1 MTFQHFQNTTLKEKA
16 MLSKSQSIR
25 APHPALRNLPPTFLP
40 PVQDRAQPVE
50 ELLPF
55 TVRLVADEKGLQK
68 AATIRH
74 SAYARH
80 LPEFAETLRH
90 PEPADREKGVAVLL
104 AESKVDKAPLGTMR
118 IHSNGN
124 QALPLER
131 SLDLPDW
138 LKNTRRAEATRL
150 AVSRDREGQLVKTIL
165 FKAYFQYC
173 QAQGVEWLV
182 IAGRSPVDR
191 QYDRLLFSDVFPDMG
206 YIPLR
211 HAGNVPHRVMCFNV
225 DLAEKLWKSAKHPL
239 YEFVCKTYHP
249 DINLSHESKGWAIH

>member
-1 MTFQHFQNTTLKEKA
+1 
-16 MLSKSQSIR
+16 MLSESQTHR
-25 APHPALRNLPPTFLP
+25 APHPALRNLPPAFLP
-40 PVQDRAQPVE
+40 PVQDRSQPVE

-55 TVRLVADEKGLQK
+55 TVRFVCDQEGLRK
-68 AATIRH
+68 ATTVRH

-90 PEPADREKGVAVLL
+90 PEPADQDKGVVILL
-104 AESKVDKAPLGTMR
+104 AESKVDGTPLGTMR
-118 IHSNGN
+118 IHSDGT
-124 QALPLER
+124 QPLPLEQ

-138 LKNTRRAEATRL
+138 LKSAKRAEATRL

-165 FKAYFQYC
+165 FKAYFKYC

-191 QYDRLLFSDVFPDMG
+191 QYERLLFSDVFPNMG

-211 HAGNVPHRVMCFNV
+211 HAGDIPHRVMCFNV
-225 DLAEKLWKSAKHPL
+225 DTAEQLWKCAEHSL
-239 YEFVCKTYHP
+239 YDFIFKTNHP
-249 DINLSHESKGWAIH
+249 DINFGISCIDHGIH